1 LVALRDGRVCE
12 DDHSDGGGVE
22 LKWCMREFEKVKEL
36 QDARSDE
43 ELAYGPF
50 WAAGLTMRECR

>member
-36 QDARSDE
+36 QNARSDE

-50 WAAGLTMRECR
+50 WALH